1 MPVSNMLVYNYK
13 SINQSFA
20 RIFSVMTKF
29 LKVSK
34 QTVAE
39 KNSDIFYPGEP
50 VLRGF

>member
-1 MPVSNMLVYNYK
+1 
-13 SINQSFA
+13 
-20 RIFSVMTKF
+20 MTKF